1 VIALERKTWHAQSS
15 GGRVPGWIGALTL
28 LPVMSE
34 AHGTA
39 RPGSRE
45 RGEVTLRR
53 LVADVAVG
61 VESRPGSPPPLGT
74 TLAMAA
80 CAEEREL
87 AHVELRF

>member
-1 VIALERKTWHAQSS
+1 MDRSANAPPGDERGTRH
-15 GGRVPGWIGALTL
+15 G
-28 LPVMSE
+28 E
-34 AHGTA
+34 AWVA
-39 RPGSRE
+39 RA
-45 RGEVTLRR
+45 GEVTLRR